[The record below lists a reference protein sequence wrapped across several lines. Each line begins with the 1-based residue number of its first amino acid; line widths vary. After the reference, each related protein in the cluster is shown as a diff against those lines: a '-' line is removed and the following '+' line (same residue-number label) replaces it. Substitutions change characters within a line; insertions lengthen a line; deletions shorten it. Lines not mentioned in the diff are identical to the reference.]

1 MKVVN
6 EVSFLMLLSILIGG
20 TVTSNAE
27 ENRKKPSA
35 FQESIDAIDAQPRKS
50 LAAEALKNLT
60 GMTPE
65 EYEAA
70 QASRRCYDVV
80 MPPRGGQSSII
91 TPVDSILLNRCTG
104 ETWLLVK
111 TPTGKQG
118 GFSYRW
124 FSVRTNSDEA
134 VFSGP

>member
-1 MKVVN
+1 MKAAIAIR
-6 EVSFLMLLSILIGG
+6 FLMVLWIFIGCI
-20 TVTSNAE
+20 VAANAE

-35 FQESIDAIDAQPRKS
+35 FQEAIDAIDAQPRKS

-111 TPTGKQG
+111 TPTAKQG

-124 FSVRTNSDEA
+124 FSVRTVPDEA
-134 VFSGP
+134 VVGP